1 QMIARRIRKA
11 GTSYVVTIPPKEM
24 ASRGLRVGQLVGFD
38 PALPLE
44 LRPAAQPRLSPDEE
58 ADTSGDVPHE
68 QVMREMEERATREIG
83 AGLVERA
90 EMEQAREDIE
100 QDAAW
105 TRSL

>member
-1 QMIARRIRKA
+1 MIASRIRKA
-11 GTSYVVTIPPKEM
+11 GNSYVVTIPPKEM
-24 ASRGLRVGQLVGFD
+24 AARGLREGQLVGFE
-38 PALPLE
+38 PVPLE
-44 LRPAAQPRLSPDEE
+44 LRPAAPPRLSPDEE
-58 ADTSGDVPHE
+58 ADTSGDVPQE
-68 QVMREMEERATREIG
+68 QVMRELEERAARDVA

>member
-1 QMIARRIRKA
+1 MIASRIRKA
-11 GTSYVVTIPPKEM
+11 GNSCVVTIPPKEM
-24 ASRGLRVGQLVGFD
+24 KARGLREGQLVGFE
-38 PALPLE
+38 PVPLA
-44 LRPAAQPRLSPDEE
+44 LRPVAPPRLSPDEE
-58 ADTSGDVPHE
+58 ADTSGGVPHE
-68 QVMREMEERATREIG
+68 QVMRELEERVARDVA

>member
-1 QMIARRIRKA
+1 
-11 GTSYVVTIPPKEM
+11 M
-24 ASRGLRVGQLVGFD
+24 AARGLREGQLVGFE
-38 PALPLE
+38 PVPLE
-44 LRPAAQPRLSPDEE
+44 LRPAAPPRLSREEE

-68 QVMREMEERATREIG
+68 QVMRQLDERAARDV
-83 AGLVERA
+83 ADGLVERA

>member
-1 QMIARRIRKA
+1 MIAGRMRKA
-11 GTSYVVTIPPKEM
+11 GNSYVVTIPPRAMK
-24 ASRGLRVGQLVGFD
+24 ARGRREGPLVGVD
-38 PALPLE
+38 PVPLA
-44 LRPAAQPRLSPDEE
+44 LRPAATSRLWPEEE
-58 ADTSGDVPHE
+58 ADTGEDGSHE
-68 QVMREMEERATREIG
+68 RVMRELEEHAARDVA

>member
-1 QMIARRIRKA
+1 
-11 GTSYVVTIPPKEM
+11 VVTIPPKEM
-24 ASRGLRVGQLVGFD
+24 KARGLREGQLVGFK
-38 PALPLE
+38 PVPLE
-44 LRPAAQPRLSPDEE
+44 VRPVAPPRLSPDEE

-68 QVMREMEERATREIG
+68 QVMRELEERVARDVA
-83 AGLVERA
+83 AGLVDRA